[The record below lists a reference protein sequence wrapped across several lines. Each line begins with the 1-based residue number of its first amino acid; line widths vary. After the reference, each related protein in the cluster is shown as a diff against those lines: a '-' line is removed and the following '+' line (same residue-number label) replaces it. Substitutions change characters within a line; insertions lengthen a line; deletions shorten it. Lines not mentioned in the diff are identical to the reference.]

1 MGAEAH
7 REAERSTRMGRRTC
21 RAVQRTAS
29 HPSGAEI
36 LTRGFPRIHHCI
48 TAVLFCFFSTPG
60 SGLTTIVYDMYSRGT
75 TFFFHGS
82 LVLQ

>member
-1 MGAEAH
+1 
-7 REAERSTRMGRRTC
+7 MGRRTC

-48 TAVLFCFFSTPG
+48 TAV
-60 SGLTTIVYDMYSRGT
+60 
-75 TFFFHGS
+75 FFFYPWIWCNNNS
-82 LVLQ
+82 IWIYIER